1 MSKKKDKRT
10 NNNLQNV
17 TQKAKDRVT
26 RIPHK
31 SLADTCAPEESA
43 VPAGRQSILTQSQPV
58 SVLTS

>member
-43 VPAGRQSILTQSQPV
+43 VPALQVASHDGHFN
-58 SVLTS
+58 TSK